1 MPLAHPKLTD
11 GDGWMAKG
19 PDVTFRAVA
28 KFVPAAAAA
37 GLKNISRGSFARPFS
52 SVGPAPNKA
61 EERRD
66 RGSGREIAKLTS
78 LSLLLSMGN
87 GRAAEEGIVEVQ
99 KTLREDG
106 GRRPFAAHQSEFKS
120 KNTLHQGASNT
131 SVFWA

>member
-1 MPLAHPKLTD
+1 
-11 GDGWMAKG
+11 MAQG

-78 LSLLLSMGN
+78 LSSPLN
-87 GRAAEEGIVEVQ
+87 GERPRGGGRTEEGIVEVQ
-99 KTLREDG
+99 KML
-106 GRRPFAAHQSEFKS
+106 GRRATP
-120 KNTLHQGASNT
+120 LCGT
-131 SVFWA
+131 SI

>member
-1 MPLAHPKLTD
+1 
-11 GDGWMAKG
+11 MAKG

-28 KFVPAAAAA
+28 KFVPAAATAA

-99 KTLREDG
+99 KKR
-106 GRRPFAAHQSEFKS
+106 
-120 KNTLHQGASNT
+120 
-131 SVFWA
+131 